1 MKIDNFFYP
10 VDNIQE
16 SLVFYKDILELPIKF
31 DFRERGMIAFKI
43 GQEEAAII
51 VKEKSKF
58 PESKACVWIEVENV
72 NVMYET
78 LLIKNVRFLSEP
90 YKIHTGFAVEFY
102 DPSGNIIGITDYNL

>member
-10 VDNIQE
+10 VDNIEE
-16 SLVFYKDILELPIKF
+16 SLVFYKDVLELPIKF

-72 NVMYET
+72 NVMYKT
-78 LLIKNVRFLSEP
+78 LLIKNVRFYQSLIKSIQVSQLNFM
-90 YKIHTGFAVEFY
+90 IHQEISLV
-102 DPSGNIIGITDYNL
+102 